1 METTSKVIIPH
12 EFPLSSTEEF
22 ASVVHNKGIDP
33 DFTTWGDKTESKSF
47 HKEDFQEGG
56 DTHLPNI
63 KDDRVFDENPLFAE
77 EDNERLPTDT
87 FNDRETTSKFVIE
100 EVNVK

>member
-22 ASVVHNKGIDP
+22 ASAVQNRGIDP
-33 DFTTWGDKTESKSF
+33 DFTSWGDKTESKSF
-47 HKEDFQEGG
+47 HKEDFQGAE

-63 KDDRVFDENPLFAE
+63 KGDKVFDDNPLFTE
-77 EDNERLPTDT
+77 EDHERLPTDT